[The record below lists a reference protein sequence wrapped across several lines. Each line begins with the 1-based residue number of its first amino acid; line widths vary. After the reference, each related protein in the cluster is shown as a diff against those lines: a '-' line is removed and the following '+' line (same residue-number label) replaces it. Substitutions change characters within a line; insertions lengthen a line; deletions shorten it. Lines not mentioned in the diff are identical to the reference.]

1 MSQINKLLSFFLP
14 RPLLTKI
21 LFLIVFIIYG
31 ALISGISYHTSN
43 YYKDKETKTKLIQ
56 RQEST
61 FENKLYSLELKINS
75 LKNDLI
81 ALKENKTFKK
91 YLELETN
98 KEVFE
103 LFSLMIN
110 SDKDI
115 YQLRFLDSNGNEKIR
130 FERDNISSP
139 VIKIEDKDLQNKAS
153 RYYFNEIKNIKKDTI
168 WFSRVDLNEEYGKI
182 EKPFIPTLRMGVPI
196 YYNEVFKGVLI
207 MNVFFENTINN
218 LVNSPFFN
226 ISIYNKDGEFIYN
239 KMKIDSKIVDNSWS
253 MSIKRDF
260 NFFKYLEYIEN
271 KFSNEDINSCFLS
284 FSLDT
289 VIPNADKLTI
299 FYEPNENELIKIIE
313 NERNYILIVSMIVL
327 GLSIFLAFIL
337 SIIPNLLNDKLHK
350 LKDTLEK
357 KIRVID
363 DYVNLCV
370 TDKKGVIIDVSK
382 SYCTLTGYS
391 KTELIGKRHN
401 ILRYEKT
408 ENRIY
413 KELWETINNKKI
425 WEGEITN
432 VKKDGEIFNTKILI
446 TPELDENQNIVNFI
460 AYSQDI
466 SYQKKIELIS
476 VTDELTK
483 LYNKREFNNIFTR
496 SVENAKRFNNPYTM
510 LMIDI
515 DFFKQYNDSYG
526 HLKGD
531 YALESV
537 AKAMK
542 KCCTRST
549 DISFRLGGE
558 EFGLIYIASNQ
569 KEALVFAKKIQDEIH
584 NLKIEHKSSKVSS
597 YLTVSIGL
605 FFSENIRDFSKDDIY
620 QRCDDAL
627 YFAKKAG
634 RNNIYSIDTLSF

>member
-260 NFFKYLEYIEN
+260 NFFKYLEYIKN
-271 KFSNEDINSCFLS
+271 KFSNEDINSYFLS
-284 FSLDT
+284 FSLDS
-289 VIPNADKLTI
+289 VIPNDDKLTI

-363 DYVNLCV
+363 EYVNLCV
-370 TDKKGVIIDVSK
+370 TDKNGVIIDVSK
-382 SYCTLTGYS
+382 SYCNLTGY
-391 KTELIGKRHN
+391 TRAELIGKRHN

-408 ENRIY
+408 ENRVY

-425 WEGEITN
+425 WEGELTN

>member
-139 VIKIEDKDLQNKAS
+139 VIKIENKDLQNKAS

-260 NFFKYLEYIEN
+260 NFFKYLEYIKN
-271 KFSNEDINSCFLS
+271 KFSNEDINSYFLS
-284 FSLDT
+284 FSLDS
-289 VIPNADKLTI
+289 VIPNDDKLTI

-363 DYVNLCV
+363 EYVNLCV
-370 TDKKGVIIDVSK
+370 TDKNGVIIDVSK
-382 SYCTLTGYS
+382 SYCNLTGY
-391 KTELIGKRHN
+391 TRAELIGKRHN

>member
-260 NFFKYLEYIEN
+260 NFFKYLEYIKN

-363 DYVNLCV
+363 EYVNLCV
-370 TDKKGVIIDVSK
+370 TDKNGVIIDVSK

>member
-260 NFFKYLEYIEN
+260 NFFKYLEYIKN
-271 KFSNEDINSCFLS
+271 KFSNEDINSYFLS
-284 FSLDT
+284 FSLDS
-289 VIPNADKLTI
+289 VIPNDDKLTI

-382 SYCTLTGYS
+382 SYCTLTGY
-391 KTELIGKRHN
+391 TRAELIGKRHN

-432 VKKDGEIFNTKILI
+432 VKKDGEIFNKKILI

>member
-115 YQLRFLDSNGNEKIR
+115 YQLRFLDFNGNEKIR

-153 RYYFNEIKNIKKDTI
+153 RYYFNEIKNVKKDTI

-182 EKPFIPTLRMGVPI
+182 EEPFIPTLRMGVPI

-260 NFFKYLEYIEN
+260 NFFKYLEYIKN
-271 KFSNEDINSCFLS
+271 KFSNEDINSYFLS
-284 FSLDT
+284 FSLDS
-289 VIPNADKLTI
+289 VIPNDDKLTI

-363 DYVNLCV
+363 EYVNLCV

-382 SYCTLTGYS
+382 SYCTLTGY
-391 KTELIGKRHN
+391 TRAELIGKRHN

-408 ENRIY
+408 ENRVY
-413 KELWETINNKKI
+413 KELWETINSKKV
-425 WEGEITN
+425 WEGELTN
-432 VKKDGEIFNTKILI
+432 VKKDGEIFNKKILI

>member
-1 MSQINKLLSFFLP
+1 M
-14 RPLLTKI
+14 TKI

-289 VIPNADKLTI
+289 VIPNDDKLTI

-363 DYVNLCV
+363 EYVNLCV
-370 TDKKGVIIDVSK
+370 TDKNGVIIDVSK
-382 SYCTLTGYS
+382 SYCNLTGY
-391 KTELIGKRHN
+391 TRAELIGKRHN

-408 ENRIY
+408 ENRVY

-425 WEGEITN
+425 WEGELTN

-558 EFGLIYIASNQ
+558 EFGLIFIASNQ